1 MTKHLTVILAFFV
14 VTLCTQVGAADI
26 SCVLSSNY
34 KNAAADDTD
43 QLIIR
48 SNDLNIRA
56 ILMTKYST
64 TVYSCTEAIIDDY
77 ECYGF
82 LEKPFEAP
90 TQLNVGDTK
99 AGSTVIRTT
108 LNLGFLKAYAAD
120 DYKASDRSTR
130 RFSIDSYTIKSCEKS

>member
-1 MTKHLTVILAFFV
+1 MKHLAVILAIFT

-34 KNAAADDTD
+34 KYAAADDTD

-48 SNDLNIRA
+48 SNDLSIRA
-56 ILMTKYST
+56 ILMTEYST

-77 ECYGF
+77 ECYAF
-82 LEKPFEAP
+82 HEKPFEAP
-90 TQLNVGDTK
+90 TQLNVGGTK
-99 AGSTVIRTT
+99 AGSTVITTT

>member
-1 MTKHLTVILAFFV
+1 MTKHLTVILAIFT

-34 KNAAADDTD
+34 KYAAADDTD

-48 SNDLNIRA
+48 SNDLSIRA
-56 ILMTKYST
+56 ILMTEYST

-77 ECYGF
+77 ECYAF
-82 LEKPFEAP
+82 HEKPFEAP
-90 TQLNVGDTK
+90 TQLNVGGTK
-99 AGSTVIRTT
+99 AGSTVITTT

-120 DYKASDRSTR
+120 DYTASDRSTR